1 MWTSVDS
8 AALLV
13 AANRYLPS
21 IVAVVMFTC
30 LPLKLNGFCRQ
41 CCANTRRVCDPRF
54 AVIKLAAYLQY
65 WGDSLCNARDICT
78 LPQGA
83 TNYWA
88 LFGHR
93 K

>member
-1 MWTSVDS
+1 MMMMMMK
-8 AALLV
+8 AAGMNINVIIFNGPWIGYDL
-13 AANRYLPS
+13 A
-21 IVAVVMFTC
+21 C
-30 LPLKLNGFCRQ
+30 LCWWCWACSQ
-41 CCANTRRVCDPRF
+41 
-54 AVIKLAAYLQY
+54 